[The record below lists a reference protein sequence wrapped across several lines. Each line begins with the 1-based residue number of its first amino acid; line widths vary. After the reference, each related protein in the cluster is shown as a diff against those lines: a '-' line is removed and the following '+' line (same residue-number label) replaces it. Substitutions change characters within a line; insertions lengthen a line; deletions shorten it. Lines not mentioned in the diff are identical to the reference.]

1 MIYGPPAR
9 EWRFMIRNGLI
20 GTTAALL
27 VSTLSGSLVRA
38 ADRALPLLAQIKV
51 SETGG
56 KTYAVEVAVVILLF
70 GAALFVVCK
79 TSRRS

>member
-1 MIYGPPAR
+1 
-9 EWRFMIRNGLI
+9 MIRNGFI
-20 GTTAALL
+20 GTTVAL
-27 VSTLSGSLVRA
+27 VFSTVSGSLARA
-38 ADRALPLLAQIKV
+38 ADQALPVLAQIKV

-56 KTYAVEVAVVILLF
+56 KTFAVEIAVVILLF